1 MKIIICYQNQFGGT
15 DLLLKRLEKWC
26 INNNIEVYGTD
37 KSLDCLKHETVDL
50 VILPMGSLFDLF
62 ELKLKKI
69 RYNKILIW
77 VMGACYISSYL
88 NKDKLKSEKIWIKIL
103 HLFLLSRAKKSMSYF
118 YKLNSIVFTDN
129 SSALI
134 DLDYIINSRY
144 INFDE
149 LVFPVAIDECK
160 HIFYTDDNSLATMKK
175 VKICWLGRVSK
186 DFKFYALLKVIKDFE
201 NKVNSGYTCKTFEFN
216 IIGEGDGLDE
226 LIDYLEKSVFQY
238 NIIRHINYNEIPYI
252 LKENADILFAMGTSA
267 IDGAKIG
274 CPTIIVKPMMEENQ
288 YLDIYTWFFDIKG
301 YSLGDFGASFQ
312 GQRNQSFDEIFKEI
326 FSIGNLS
333 TKCKDFSNNF
343 FSDNIFKR
351 LLSEE
356 RVSKINKINFVGWI
370 ILIEAFILKKIR
382 KWLN

>member
-26 INNNIEVYGTD
+26 ISNNIEVYGTD
-37 KSLDCLKHETVDL
+37 KSLECLKHEIVDL

-88 NKDKLKSEKIWIKIL
+88 NKDKLKSKKMWIKIL
-103 HLFLLSRAKKSMSYF
+103 HIYLLSRAKKSMSYF

-129 SSALI
+129 SSAII
-134 DLDYIINSRY
+134 DLDYIVNCRY

-160 HIFYTDDNSLATMKK
+160 QIFYPENNNLETMKNI
-175 VKICWLGRVSK
+175 KICWLGRVSK

-201 NKVNSGYTCKTFEFN
+201 IKVNSGYTRKTFEFN

-288 YLDIYTWFFDIKG
+288 YSDIYTWFFDMKG
-301 YSLGDFGASFQ
+301 YSLADFGSSFQ
-312 GQRNQSFDEIFKEI
+312 GQRNQSFDEIFEEI

-333 TKCKDFSNNF
+333 TKCKDFSHNF